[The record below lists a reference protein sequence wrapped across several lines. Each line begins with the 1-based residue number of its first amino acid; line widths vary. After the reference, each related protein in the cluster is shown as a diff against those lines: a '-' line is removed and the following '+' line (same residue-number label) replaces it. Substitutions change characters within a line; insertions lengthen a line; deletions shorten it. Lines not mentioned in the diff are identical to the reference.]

1 VAQVFKVRELS
12 MDELLEQLCDI
23 DHQLL
28 QLVEKD
34 ELSAEEILGLVDTR
48 EQLLKRVI
56 NAVEQAPEL
65 AQTEQWSLAVKRT
78 QQVVI
83 TMEAQTQYLGQKL
96 RQYRH
101 GSRSLAQY
109 KKFI

>member
-1 VAQVFKVRELS
+1 MNV
-12 MDELLEQLCDI
+12 LLERLCDI

-28 QLVEKD
+28 QLIEKD

-48 EQLLKRVI
+48 EELLKRVI
-56 NAVEQAPEL
+56 NAVEQDPRL
-65 AQTEQWSLAVKRT
+65 AESEQWSCAIKRT

-83 TMEAQTQYLGQKL
+83 TMEAQTQQLGQKL

-109 KKFI
+109 RKFI

>member
-1 VAQVFKVRELS
+1 
-12 MDELLEQLCDI
+12 MDVLLEQLCDV
-23 DHQLL
+23 DHQIL

-48 EQLLKRVI
+48 EELLNRVI
-56 NAVEQAPEL
+56 KAVEQDPEL
-65 AQTEQWSLAVKRT
+65 TKSEQWSLAVKRT
-78 QQVVI
+78 HQVVS
-83 TMEAQTQYLGQKL
+83 TMEAQTQQLGQKL